1 MLDEAEAM
9 EEVEKDMTNA
19 FSKINDEKSKNV
31 KGNYSIQDYA
41 IAFIYGMGN
50 VQRERF
56 KKMLQQGIKCG
67 ESVALNYGVDYNDL
81 INEVKRILEV
91 EEK

>member
-1 MLDEAEAM
+1 
-9 EEVEKDMTNA
+9 MTNA
-19 FSKINDEKSKNV
+19 FSKINDEKSKNI
-31 KGNYSIQDYA
+31 KGIYSIQDYA